1 MNDKIDDINTKI
13 DHLMRVTSELYVM
26 MKLNNKLEN
35 KLDQCIKSI
44 NTMNSSLSTIINN
57 QNKPTIVPPF
67 PRGVPRGVPRSIPRG
82 PVLPPYKKPPKT
94 APKKTT
100 SGGYMEELK
109 KKLQERNLKKNI
121 TI

>member
-57 QNKPTIVPPF
+57 QNKPSMAPPF
-67 PRGVPRGVPRSIPRG
+67 PRGVPRG
-82 PVLPPYKKPPKT
+82 PVLPPYKKPSKT
-94 APKKTT
+94 VPKKTT
-100 SGGYMEELK
+100 SSGGYMEELK
-109 KKLQERNLKKNI
+109 KKLKERNLKKNI
-121 TI
+121 II

>member
-1 MNDKIDDINTKI
+1 MNDKIDDINAKI

-26 MKLNNKLEN
+26 MKLNNNIEI

-57 QNKPTIVPPF
+57 QNKPPF
-67 PRGVPRGVPRSIPRG
+67 PRGIPRSIPRG
-82 PVLPPYKKPPKT
+82 PTLPPYKKPAKS

-100 SGGYMEELK
+100 SSGGYMEELK
-109 KKLQERNLKKNI
+109 KKLKERNKKKNI
-121 TI
+121 IV

>member
-1 MNDKIDDINTKI
+1 MNDKIDDINAKI

-26 MKLNNKLEN
+26 MKLNNNIET

-57 QNKPTIVPPF
+57 QNKPPF
-67 PRGVPRGVPRSIPRG
+67 PRGVPRSIPRG
-82 PVLPPYKKPPKT
+82 IPRGPTLPPYKKPTKS

-100 SGGYMEELK
+100 SSGGYMEELK
-109 KKLQERNLKKNI
+109 KKLKERNKKKNI
-121 TI
+121 IV